1 MFLSL
6 VLIMMSSTF
15 AMAQEKYGFKVA
27 GVDVTGDN
35 YLDLTEIS
43 GVSGKVSFDPN
54 TRTLTLETPLLR

>member
-35 YLDLTEIS
+35 YLDLTQIS
-43 GVSGKVSFDPN
+43 
-54 TRTLTLETPLLR
+54 